1 MPMHPN
7 VLFLAE
13 VLLSDEGFFLIGCY
27 AGCIAKDKNAK
38 NFFIFIFLLLKA
50 CGSGSSGKRQVTTAE
65 PGTLVIN

>member
-27 AGCIAKDKNAK
+27 AGCIARQKCKF
-38 NFFIFIFLLLKA
+38 FFIFIFLLLKA